1 MVADRREKERGA
13 WTTAVMR
20 GERKKKRSVAAMDGW
35 MYRERERER
44 VERRVRFVQSCL

>member
-35 MYRERERER
+35 MYRERER